1 MSELEQADTTQP
13 MMPLGPSS
21 TWSGTFSDQDG
32 RAGNRLFS
40 KHVNQAQIASRS
52 ERTTVRKQ
60 ERREQR
66 DGISFFHLIGEWTGG
81 WRDHTQSSCRRGLG
95 RRSELDVL
103 RRGEESLRSLGLL
116 GQLNLLADCGTQ
128 PLIVGVAKSKGEG
141 EMMPRKARRE
151 AKTYH

>member
-1 MSELEQADTTQP
+1 
-13 MMPLGPSS
+13 MMLLGPSS

-81 WRDHTQSSCRRGLG
+81 RKEEAGNRRGHTQV
-95 RRSELDVL
+95 EL
-103 RRGEESLRSLGLL
+103 
-116 GQLNLLADCGTQ
+116 QTQ
-128 PLIVGVAKSKGEG
+128 TVAKGTSWAFFRGVCQILKDSWIS
-141 EMMPRKARRE
+141 
-151 AKTYH
+151 